1 MSEQQLVPLSAKL
14 IKASFANLLRALTPL
29 SAALPVETLMS
40 VLPGESLMSVVPGVI
55 CLGGLR
61 EEAPEEG
68 ALLLGMH
75 DGQEPGQRRLRG
87 GQLPLVGFGE
97 HGLHGRKGRELGT
110 HHHPGAL
117 LGLLVLGGSLNQGLL
132 VGLLGGLRLAL
143 PGEP

>member
-1 MSEQQLVPLSAKL
+1 MTVL
-14 IKASFANLLRALTPL
+14 
-29 SAALPVETLMS
+29 LPVEPGTVLLPGETLMS
-40 VLPGESLMSVVPGVI
+40 VLPGESLVSVLPGVI

-68 ALLLGMH
+68 ALLLGVH